1 MFCSNCGKEISDQAR
16 FCNYCGSKVEI
27 AQPQAAPV
35 EPQQP
40 VQPVQ
45 PAQAAQPSKP
55 AKPKGKLGKRLLSI
69 VLVVA
74 VYYGAQYIT
83 KNVLTQ
89 KQKTQT
95 QAPGSA
101 TVVQDDDPS
110 LTASC
115 LYGALYENGDLTYG
129 MARVHMPGY
138 KLMAGEGDERDRLIS
153 LDRTNLVYTSQ
164 QLEIGGISYDASD
177 ADGILKSFSRS
188 GVDNSAMVDFRKYEV
203 DGYPVI
209 RYIASGTVDGMEE
222 YFGELIIF
230 PGRKPNK
237 TLRIG
242 MEALA
247 DGGLDVINRVFDTL
261 KISRDF
267 QLSSEDTNTM
277 GLNRIT
283 VR

>member
-1 MFCSNCGKEISDQAR
+1 MFCNNCGKEISDQAR

-101 TVVQDDDPS
+101 TVVQDDDPN

-267 QLSSEDTNTM
+267 QLSPEDTNTM

>member
-16 FCNYCGSKVEI
+16 FCNYCGSKVDV

-40 VQPVQ
+40 VQP
-45 PAQAAQPSKP
+45 AQAAQPTKP
-55 AKPKGKLGKRLLSI
+55 AKPKGKLGKRILSI
-69 VLVVA
+69 VLAVI
-74 VYYGAQYIT
+74 VYYSAQYIT
-83 KNVLTQ
+83 QNVLIN
-89 KQKTQT
+89 KQKT
-95 QAPGSA
+95 QAPGSG
-101 TVVQDDDPS
+101 TMLKDDDPT

-115 LYGALYENGDLTYG
+115 LYGALYENDDLTYG

-153 LDRTNLVYTSQ
+153 LDRTSLIYTSQ

-209 RYIASGTVDGMEE
+209 RYIASGTVDGLEE
-222 YFGELIIF
+222 YFGELIVF
-230 PGRKPNK
+230 PGKKPNK
-237 TLRIG
+237 TLRFG

-247 DGGLDVINRVFDTL
+247 DGGLDAINRVFDTL

-267 QLSSEDTNTM
+267 QLSPEDTNAM

>member
-16 FCNYCGSKVEI
+16 FCNYCGSKVESV
-27 AQPQAAPV
+27 QPQAAPV

-40 VQPVQ
+40 VQP
-45 PAQAAQPSKP
+45 AQAEP

-83 KNVLTQ
+83 QTVLTQ

-95 QAPGSA
+95 QAPGLS
-101 TVVQDDDPS
+101 TTVQDDDPS

-115 LYGALYENGDLTYG
+115 LYGALYENDDLTYG

-164 QLEIGGISYDASD
+164 QLEIGGISYEASD

-230 PGRKPNK
+230 PGRKPSK

-247 DGGLDVINRVFDTL
+247 EGGLDVINRVFDTL

-267 QLSSEDTNTM
+267 QLSPEDTNTM

>member
-16 FCNYCGSKVEI
+16 FCNYCGSKVESV
-27 AQPQAAPV
+27 QPQAAPV

-40 VQPVQ
+40 VQP
-45 PAQAAQPSKP
+45 AQAEP

-83 KNVLTQ
+83 QTVLTQ

-95 QAPGSA
+95 QAPGLS
-101 TVVQDDDPS
+101 TTVQDDDPS

-115 LYGALYENGDLTYG
+115 LYGALYENDDLTYG

-164 QLEIGGISYDASD
+164 QLEIGGISYEASE
-177 ADGILKSFSRS
+177 ADGILKSFGRS

-230 PGRKPNK
+230 PGRKPSK

-247 DGGLDVINRVFDTL
+247 EGGLDVINRVFDTL

-267 QLSSEDTNTM
+267 QLSPEDTNTM